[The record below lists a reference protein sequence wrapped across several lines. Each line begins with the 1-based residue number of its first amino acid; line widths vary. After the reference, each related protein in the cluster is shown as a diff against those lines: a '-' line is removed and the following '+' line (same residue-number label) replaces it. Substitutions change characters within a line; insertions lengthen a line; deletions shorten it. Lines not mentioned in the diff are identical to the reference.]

1 MSRKVDRRA
10 GLSAISRLHWLSVPS
25 RLLPHG
31 ALGLLGLSVGAVILG
46 CVMVGSFAASRSV
59 LLPLY
64 LCSQA
69 GSAVA
74 GGLMANRA
82 GRKHER
88 MFKITAFFQL
98 CLLYHAWRFHEGR
111 SPPGQLVDLIFAVCT
126 VVGICAIAIEAILL
140 TKGGENPA
148 LAGAILFGCLTLLLL
163 AGYPLELALWGE
175 DWWTC
180 VQAEYSLQAVAMSSY
195 IYVSASW
202 SFAVMVF
209 GATLFIRKIVT
220 ARTCAACFAALALA
234 TLGTTV
240 IMQEVH
246 YPAPAST
253 QRLYLPCPAP
263 EPGTLSAWSVHALDT
278 SALAQSILRAVGH
291 PRFS

>member
-126 VVGICAIAIEAILL
+126 V
-140 TKGGENPA
+140 NPRRS
-148 LAGAILFGCLTLLLL
+148 
-163 AGYPLELALWGE
+163 LWGL
-175 DWWTC
+175 C
-180 VQAEYSLQAVAMSSY
+180 
-195 IYVSASW
+195 
-202 SFAVMVF
+202 
-209 GATLFIRKIVT
+209 
-220 ARTCAACFAALALA
+220 
-234 TLGTTV
+234 GT
-240 IMQEVH
+240 
-246 YPAPAST
+246 P
-253 QRLYLPCPAP
+253 
-263 EPGTLSAWSVHALDT
+263 
-278 SALAQSILRAVGH
+278 
-291 PRFS
+291 PRCL